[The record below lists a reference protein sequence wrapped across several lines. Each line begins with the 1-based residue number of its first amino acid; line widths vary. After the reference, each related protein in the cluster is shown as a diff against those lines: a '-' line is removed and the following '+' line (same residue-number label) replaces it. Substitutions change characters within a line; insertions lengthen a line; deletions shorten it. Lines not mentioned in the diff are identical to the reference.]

1 MVAIRAVGD
10 GRLAQAKAARRLG
23 VSVRQVKRLVRVWRG
38 AGAAAL
44 ASKRR
49 GRPSARRIDEQSR
62 QRWIDPIRQRYPDF
76 GPALELRAAAAPAG
90 RRTRRE

>member
-10 GRLAQAKAARRLG
+10 GRLAQVGAARQLG
-23 VSVRQVKRLVRVWRG
+23 ISVRQVKKLVRVWRG

-49 GRPSARRIDEQSR
+49 GRPSARRIDEQTR

-76 GPALELRAAAAPAG
+76 GPTLALRAAAAPAG